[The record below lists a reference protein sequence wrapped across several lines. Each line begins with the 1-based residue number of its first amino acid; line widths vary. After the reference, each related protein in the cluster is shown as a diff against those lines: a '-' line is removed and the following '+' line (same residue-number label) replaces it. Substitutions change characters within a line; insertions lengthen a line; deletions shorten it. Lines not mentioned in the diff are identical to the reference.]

1 MGLRNEYSY
10 DAFTGEDVIE
20 DVEEED
26 EMMPL
31 DEESWEDWHSEH
43 ILNMWMSIREY
54 LETNGLNNTMLQ
66 RASYHDFIQFIHDFS
81 S

>member
-10 DAFTGEDVIE
+10 DAFAGDDAFEE
-20 DVEEED
+20 VEEDD
-26 EMMPL
+26 EMAPL

-43 ILNMWMSIREY
+43 LLNMWMGMRAYMED
-54 LETNGLNNTMLQ
+54 NGLNNTMMQ
-66 RASYHDFIQFIHDFS
+66 KATFHDFIQFIHDFS